1 VFKCVGYFCYF
12 LCTDVFTKALNKTYT
27 RVKLR
32 EGEKMPDKK
41 ILLKENDIPK
51 QWYNIVPD
59 LPHPLPPFIDVATK
73 EPGVGIVP
81 RIFPKEIIGQEISQ
95 ERWINIPDEVR
106 EVYKIWRPTPLFR
119 ALGLEKALKTPAKI
133 YYKYE
138 GVSPAGSHK
147 PNTAV
152 PQAYYNMKEGTK
164 RLSTETGAGQW
175 GSALAFAAMMYGLKA
190 TIYMVRASYDQKP
203 YRKMMMNAFGG
214 ECIASPSNK
223 TEAGRKILAED
234 PNSKGSLGIAISEAV
249 EDALV
254 NEVETNYAIGSVF
267 NHVCLHQT
275 VEGLEAKKQ
284 LEMVDDYPDVI
295 YGCIGGGSSYS
306 GLMWP
311 FYYDKVAKKAPK
323 ECKFVATEATACPKV
338 TKGQYQYDHG
348 DTAKLTPLVP
358 MHTLG
363 HDFIPAPIHA
373 GGLRYHGIAP
383 TISVLV
389 QEKQM
394 TTEAFNQI
402 EVFDAAKLFIQSEGI
417 IPAPEPSHAI
427 KGAIDE
433 ALRCKQT
440 GEAKTI
446 LFVLCGHGYFDM
458 AAYDEYFSGKLQPY
472 EYPTEKVAESMD
484 KLHKLYPWLNEVN
497 KKYIPCEAY

>member
-1 VFKCVGYFCYF
+1 
-12 LCTDVFTKALNKTYT
+12 
-27 RVKLR
+27 
-32 EGEKMPDKK
+32 MPDRK
-41 ILLKENDIPK
+41 ILLKEGDIPK
-51 QWYNIVPD
+51 KGYNIVPD
-59 LPHPLPPFIDVATK
+59 LAKPPPPIIHAATK
-73 EPGVGIVP
+73 QPGVGIVP
-81 RIFPKEIIGQEISQ
+81 RIFPKAIIGQEISQ
-95 ERWINIPDEVR
+95 ERWIDIPEEVR
-106 EVYKIWRPTPLFR
+106 EVYRIWRPSPLFR
-119 ALGLEKALKTPAKI
+119 AIGLEKALKTPAKI

-175 GSALAFAAMMYGLKA
+175 GSALAFATMMFGLKA
-190 TIYMVRASYDQKP
+190 TVYMVRASYDQKP
-203 YRKMMMNAFGG
+203 YRKMMMKAFGA

-234 PNSKGSLGIAISEAV
+234 PDSTGSLGIAISEAV

-254 NEVETNYAIGSVF
+254 NEEETNYAIGSVF

-295 YGCIGGGSSYS
+295 YGCIGGGSSFS

-311 FYYDKVAKKAPK
+311 FYHDKVAKKAPK
-323 ECKFVATEATACPKV
+323 ETKFVATEATACPKV
-338 TKGQYQYDHG
+338 TKGYYQYDHG

-358 MHTLG
+358 MHTIG

-389 QEKQM
+389 QEKKM
-394 TTEAFNQI
+394 TTEAFNQL
-402 EVFDAAKLFIQSEGI
+402 EVFDAAKLFIQTEGI

-433 ALRCKQT
+433 ALRCKKT

-458 AAYDEYFSGKLQPY
+458 AAYDEYFSGNLQPY
-472 EYPTEKVAESMD
+472 EYPTERVEESMK
-484 KLHKLYPWLNEVN
+484 KLHNLYPWLDEVN
-497 KKYIPCEAY
+497 KKYISCETL

>member
-1 VFKCVGYFCYF
+1 
-12 LCTDVFTKALNKTYT
+12 
-27 RVKLR
+27 
-32 EGEKMPDKK
+32 MPDRK

-59 LPHPLPPFIDVATK
+59 LPHPLPPFIDAATGQ
-73 EPGVGIVP
+73 PGVGIVP

-106 EVYKIWRPTPLFR
+106 EVYRIWRPTPLFR
-119 ALGLEKALKTPAKI
+119 AIGLEKALKTPAKI

-138 GVSPAGSHK
+138 GTSPAGSHK

-152 PQAYYNMKEGTK
+152 PQAFYNMKEGTT

-175 GSALAFAAMMYGLKA
+175 GSALAFAAGVFDLKA
-190 TIYMVRASYDQKP
+190 TIYMVRASFDQKP
-203 YRKMMMNAFGG
+203 YRKMMMNAFGA

-234 PNSKGSLGIAISEAV
+234 PDNKGSLGIAISEAV

-254 NEVETNYAIGSVF
+254 NEKETNYAIGSVF

-284 LEMVDDYPDVI
+284 LEMVDDYPDVV

-306 GLMWP
+306 GIMWP
-311 FYYDKVAKKAPK
+311 FYYDQVSKKAPK
-323 ECKFVATEATACPKV
+323 ETKFVATEATACPKV

-348 DTAKLTPLVP
+348 DTAKITPLVP

-373 GGLRYHGIAP
+373 GGLRYHGISP
-383 TISVLV
+383 IISVLT
-389 QEKQM
+389 QEKKM
-394 TTEAFNQI
+394 TTEAFNQL
-402 EVFDAAKLFIQSEGI
+402 EVFDAAKLFIQTEGI

-433 ALRCKQT
+433 ALRCKKT

-446 LFVLCGHGYFDM
+446 LFVLCGHGFFDM

-472 EYPTEKVAESMD
+472 EYPTQKVAESMD

-497 KKYIPCEAY
+497 KKYIGCETY

>member
-1 VFKCVGYFCYF
+1 
-12 LCTDVFTKALNKTYT
+12 
-27 RVKLR
+27 
-32 EGEKMPDKK
+32 MPNRK
-41 ILLKENDIPK
+41 ILLNEDDIPK

-59 LPHPLPPFIDVATK
+59 LPRPLPPFIDAATK
-73 EPGVGIVP
+73 QPGVGIVP
-81 RIFPKEIIGQEISQ
+81 RIFPKAIIGQEISQ
-95 ERWINIPDEVR
+95 ERWIDIPEEVR
-106 EVYKIWRPTPLFR
+106 EVYRMWRPSPLFR
-119 ALGLEKALKTPAKI
+119 AIGLEKALKTPAKI

-175 GSALAFAAMMYGLKA
+175 GSALAFAAMMFGLKA
-190 TIYMVRASYDQKP
+190 TVYMVRASYDQKP
-203 YRKMMMNAFGG
+203 YRKMMMNAFGA
-214 ECIASPSNK
+214 ECFASPSNK

-234 PNSKGSLGIAISEAV
+234 PDNKGSLGIAISEAV

-254 NEVETNYAIGSVF
+254 NEEETNYAIGSVF

-295 YGCIGGGSSYS
+295 YGCIGGGSSFS

-311 FYYDKVAKKAPK
+311 FYHDKVAKKAPK
-323 ECKFVATEATACPKV
+323 ETKFVATEATACPKV

-358 MHTLG
+358 MHTIG

-394 TTEAFNQI
+394 TTEAFNQL
-402 EVFDAAKLFIQSEGI
+402 EVFDAAKLFIQTEGI

-427 KGAIDE
+427 KGVIDE
-433 ALRCKQT
+433 ALRCKKT

-458 AAYDEYFSGKLQPY
+458 AAYDEYFSGNLLPY
-472 EYPTEKVAESMD
+472 EYPAEKVEESMK
-484 KLHKLYPWLNEVN
+484 KLHKLYPWLDEVN
-497 KKYIPCEAY
+497 KKYISYEPL

>member
-1 VFKCVGYFCYF
+1 
-12 LCTDVFTKALNKTYT
+12 
-27 RVKLR
+27 
-32 EGEKMPDKK
+32 MPIKK
-41 ILLKENDIPK
+41 ILLEENEIPK

-59 LPHPLPPFIDVATK
+59 LPHPLPPFIDAETK
-73 EPGVGIVP
+73 QPGVGIVP
-81 RIFPKEIIGQEISQ
+81 RIFPKAIIGQEISQ
-95 ERWINIPDEVR
+95 ERWIDIPEEVR
-106 EVYKIWRPTPLFR
+106 EVYRIWRPSPLFR
-119 ALGLEKALKTPAKI
+119 ATGLEKALKTPAKI

-175 GSALAFAAMMYGLKA
+175 GSALAFAAMTFGLKA
-190 TIYMVRASYDQKP
+190 TVYMVRASYDQKP
-203 YRKMMMNAFGG
+203 YRKMMMNAFGA

-234 PNSKGSLGIAISEAV
+234 PDNKGSLGIAISEAV

-254 NEVETNYAIGSVF
+254 NEEETNYAIGSVF

-284 LEMVDDYPDVI
+284 LEMVEDYPDVI

-311 FYYDKVAKKAPK
+311 FYYDQVAKKAPK
-323 ECKFVATEATACPKV
+323 ETKFVATEATACPKV
-338 TKGQYQYDHG
+338 TKGYYQYDHG

-358 MHTLG
+358 MHTIG

-389 QEKQM
+389 QEKKM
-394 TTEAFNQI
+394 TTEAFNQL
-402 EVFDAAKLFIQSEGI
+402 EVFDAAKLFIQTEGI

-433 ALRCKQT
+433 ALRCKKT

-458 AAYDEYFSGKLQPY
+458 AAYDEYFNGNLQPY
-472 EYPTEKVAESMD
+472 EYPAQKVEESME
-484 KLHKLYPWLNEVN
+484 KLHKLYPWLDEVN
-497 KKYIPCEAY
+497 KKFISCETL

>member
-1 VFKCVGYFCYF
+1 
-12 LCTDVFTKALNKTYT
+12 
-27 RVKLR
+27 
-32 EGEKMPDKK
+32 MPVRK
-41 ILLKENDIPK
+41 ILLKEEDIPK
-51 QWYNIVPD
+51 QWYNIAPD
-59 LPHPLPPFIDVATK
+59 LPKPLPPFIDAATK
-73 EPGVGIVP
+73 QPGVGIVP
-81 RIFPKEIIGQEISQ
+81 RIFPKAIIGQEISQ
-95 ERWINIPDEVR
+95 ERWIDIPEEVR
-106 EVYKIWRPTPLFR
+106 DVYRIWRPSPLFR
-119 ALGLEKALKTPAKI
+119 AFGLEKALKTPAKI

-152 PQAYYNMKEGTK
+152 PQAYYNMQEGTK

-175 GSALAFAAMMYGLKA
+175 GSALAFASMMFGLQA

-203 YRKMMMNAFGG
+203 YRKMMMKAFGA
-214 ECIASPSNK
+214 ECIPSPSAR

-234 PNSKGSLGIAISEAV
+234 PDNQGSLGIAISEAV

-254 NEVETNYAIGSVF
+254 NEEETNYAIGSVF
-267 NHVCLHQT
+267 NHVCMHQT

-284 LEMVDDYPDVI
+284 LEMVDEYPDVI

-311 FYYDKVAKKAPK
+311 FYHDKVAKKAPK
-323 ECKFVATEATACPKV
+323 ETKFVATEATACPKV
-338 TKGQYQYDHG
+338 TKGYYQYDHG

-358 MHTLG
+358 MHTIG

-383 TISVLV
+383 TISILV
-389 QEKQM
+389 TQKQM
-394 TTEAFNQI
+394 TTEAFNQL

-417 IPAPEPSHAI
+417 IPAPEPAHAI

-433 ALRCKQT
+433 ALRCKKT

-458 AAYDEYFSGKLQPY
+458 AAYDDYFSGNLQPY
-472 EYPTEKVAESMD
+472 EYPAEKVEESMK
-484 KLHKLYPWLNEVN
+484 KLHKLYPWLDEVN
-497 KKYIPCEAY
+497 KKYISCEPI

>member
-1 VFKCVGYFCYF
+1 
-12 LCTDVFTKALNKTYT
+12 
-27 RVKLR
+27 
-32 EGEKMPDKK
+32 MPIKK
-41 ILLKENDIPK
+41 ILLEENEIPK

-59 LPHPLPPFIDVATK
+59 LPHPLPPFIDAATK
-73 EPGVGIVP
+73 QPGVGIVP
-81 RIFPKEIIGQEISQ
+81 RIFPKAIIGQEISQ
-95 ERWINIPDEVR
+95 ERWIDIPEEVR
-106 EVYKIWRPTPLFR
+106 EVYRIWRPSPLFR
-119 ALGLEKALKTPAKI
+119 ATGLEKALKTPAKI

-175 GSALAFAAMMYGLKA
+175 GSALAFAAMTFGLKA
-190 TIYMVRASYDQKP
+190 TVYMVRASYDQKP
-203 YRKMMMNAFGG
+203 YRKMMMNAFGA

-234 PNSKGSLGIAISEAV
+234 PDNKGSLGIAISEAV

-254 NEVETNYAIGSVF
+254 NEEETNYAIGSVF

-284 LEMVDDYPDVI
+284 LEMVEDYPDVI

-311 FYYDKVAKKAPK
+311 FYYDQVSKKAPK
-323 ECKFVATEATACPKV
+323 ETKFVATEATACPKV
-338 TKGQYQYDHG
+338 TKGYYQYDHG

-358 MHTLG
+358 MHTIG

-389 QEKQM
+389 QEKKM
-394 TTEAFNQI
+394 TTEAFNQL
-402 EVFDAAKLFIQSEGI
+402 EVFDAAKLFIQTEGI

-433 ALRCKQT
+433 ALRCKKT

-458 AAYDEYFSGKLQPY
+458 AAYDEYFNGNLQPY
-472 EYPTEKVAESMD
+472 EYPAQKVEESMA
-484 KLHKLYPWLNEVN
+484 KLHKLYPWLDEVN
-497 KKYIPCEAY
+497 KKFISCETL

>member
-1 VFKCVGYFCYF
+1 
-12 LCTDVFTKALNKTYT
+12 LPL
-27 RVKLR
+27 
-32 EGEKMPDKK
+32 KK
-41 ILLKENDIPK
+41 ILLKEEDIPK
-51 QWYNIVPD
+51 QWYNITPD
-59 LPHPLPPFIDVATK
+59 LPKPLPPFIDVATK
-73 EPGVGIVP
+73 QPGVGIVP

-106 EVYKIWRPTPLFR
+106 EIYRIWRPTPLFR
-119 ALGLEKALKTPAKI
+119 ALNLEKALKTPAKI

-138 GVSPAGSHK
+138 GTSPAGSHK

-175 GSALAFAAMMYGLKA
+175 GSALAFAAMMFGLEA
-190 TIYMVRASYDQKP
+190 TVYMVRASYDQKP
-203 YRKMMMNAFGG
+203 YRKMMMKAFGA

-234 PNSKGSLGIAISEAV
+234 PNNKGSLGIAIGEAV

-267 NHVCLHQT
+267 NHVCMHQT

-284 LEMVDDYPDVI
+284 LEMVDDYPDVV

-306 GLMWP
+306 GIMWP
-311 FYYDKVAKKAPK
+311 FYYDKVSKKAPK
-323 ECKFVATEATACPKV
+323 DIKFVATEATACPKV

-383 TISVLV
+383 TISVLT

-394 TTEAFNQI
+394 TTEAFNQTD
-402 EVFDAAKLFIQSEGI
+402 VFDAAKLFIQTEGI

-458 AAYDEYFSGKLQPY
+458 AAYDEYFDGKLQPY

-484 KLHKLYPWLNEVN
+484 KLHKLYPWLGEVN
-497 KKYIPCEAY
+497 KKFISCETY

>member
-1 VFKCVGYFCYF
+1 MGII
-12 LCTDVFTKALNKTYT
+12 
-27 RVKLR
+27 
-32 EGEKMPDKK
+32 KK
-41 ILLKENDIPK
+41 ILLNEEDIPK

-59 LPHPLPPFIDVATK
+59 LPKPLPPFIDPETK

-81 RIFPKEIIGQEISQ
+81 KIFPKEIIGQEISQ
-95 ERWINIPDEVR
+95 ERWINIPEEVR
-106 EVYKIWRPTPLFR
+106 EVYRIWRPTPLIR
-119 ALGLEKALKTPAKI
+119 ATRLEKALKTPAKI

-147 PNTAV
+147 TNTAV
-152 PQAYYNMKEGTK
+152 AQAYYNMKEGIT
-164 RLSTETGAGQW
+164 RVSTETGAGQW
-175 GSALAFAAMMYGLKA
+175 GSALSFAAMTFGLKA
-190 TIYMVRASYDQKP
+190 IVYMVRASFDQKP
-203 YRKMMMNAFGG
+203 YRKMLMNAFGG
-214 ECIASPSNK
+214 ECIASPSDK

-254 NEVETNYAIGSVF
+254 SKEKTNYTIGSVF

-311 FYYDKVAKKAPK
+311 FYYDKVSKKAPK
-323 ECKFVATEATACPKV
+323 ECKFIATEATACPKV

-383 TISVLV
+383 TISVLT

-394 TTEAFNQI
+394 TTEAYNQLDVFN
-402 EVFDAAKLFIQSEGI
+402 AAKLFIQTEGI
-417 IPAPEPSHAI
+417 IPAPEPAHAV

-446 LFVLCGHGYFDM
+446 LFVLCGHGFFDM
-458 AAYDEYFSGKLQPY
+458 AAYDEYFSGNLQPY
-472 EYPTEKVAESMD
+472 EYPTEKVAASMD
-484 KLHKLYPWLNEVN
+484 KLHKLYPWLGEVN
-497 KKYIPCEAY
+497 KKYINCEPL

>member
-1 VFKCVGYFCYF
+1 
-12 LCTDVFTKALNKTYT
+12 
-27 RVKLR
+27 
-32 EGEKMPDKK
+32 MPLKK
-41 ILLKENDIPK
+41 ILLNEEDIPK
-51 QWYNIVPD
+51 QWYNITPD
-59 LPHPLPPFIDVATK
+59 LPKPLPPFIDVATK
-73 EPGVGIVP
+73 QPGVGIVP
-81 RIFPKEIIGQEISQ
+81 RIFPKEILGQEISQ

-106 EVYKIWRPTPLFR
+106 EIYRIWRPSPLFR
-119 ALGLEKALKTPAKI
+119 ALNLEKALKTPAKI

-175 GSALAFAAMMYGLKA
+175 GSALAFAAMMFGLKA
-190 TIYMVRASYDQKP
+190 TVYMVRASYDQKP
-203 YRKMMMNAFGG
+203 YRKMMMNAFGA

-223 TEAGRKILAED
+223 TEAGKKILAED
-234 PNSKGSLGIAISEAV
+234 PNNKGSLGIAISEAV

-254 NEVETNYAIGSVF
+254 NEAETNYAIGSVF
-267 NHVCLHQT
+267 NHVCMHQT

-284 LEMVDDYPDVI
+284 LEMVDDYPDVV

-311 FYYDKVAKKAPK
+311 FYYDKVSKKAPK
-323 ECKFVATEATACPKV
+323 DIKFVATEATACPKV

-383 TISVLV
+383 TISVLT

-394 TTEAFNQI
+394 TTEAYNQT
-402 EVFDAAKLFIQSEGI
+402 EVFDAAKLFIQTEGI
-417 IPAPEPSHAI
+417 IPAPEPAHAL

-433 ALRCKQT
+433 ALRCKKT

-484 KLHKLYPWLNEVN
+484 KLHRLYPWLKEVN
-497 KKYIPCEAY
+497 KQFIGCETY

>member
-1 VFKCVGYFCYF
+1 
-12 LCTDVFTKALNKTYT
+12 
-27 RVKLR
+27 
-32 EGEKMPDKK
+32 MPNRK
-41 ILLKENDIPK
+41 ILLNEDDIPK

-59 LPHPLPPFIDVATK
+59 LPRPLPPFIDAATK
-73 EPGVGIVP
+73 QPGVGIVP
-81 RIFPKEIIGQEISQ
+81 RIFPKAIIGQEISQ
-95 ERWINIPDEVR
+95 ERWIDIPEEVR
-106 EVYKIWRPTPLFR
+106 EVYRMWRPSPLFR
-119 ALGLEKALKTPAKI
+119 AIGLEKALKTPAKI

-175 GSALAFAAMMYGLKA
+175 GSALAFAAMMFGLKA
-190 TIYMVRASYDQKP
+190 TVYMVRASYDQKP
-203 YRKMMMNAFGG
+203 YRKMMMNAFGA
-214 ECIASPSNK
+214 ECFASPSSR

-234 PNSKGSLGIAISEAV
+234 PDNKGSLGIAISEAV

-254 NEVETNYAIGSVF
+254 NEEETNYAIGSVF

-295 YGCIGGGSSYS
+295 YGCIGGGSSFS

-311 FYYDKVAKKAPK
+311 FYHDKVAKKAPK
-323 ECKFVATEATACPKV
+323 ETKFVATEATACPKV

-358 MHTLG
+358 MHTIG

-394 TTEAFNQI
+394 TTEAFNQL
-402 EVFDAAKLFIQSEGI
+402 EVFDAAKLFIQTEGI

-427 KGAIDE
+427 KGVIDE
-433 ALRCKQT
+433 ALRCKKT

-458 AAYDEYFSGKLQPY
+458 AAYDEYFSGNLLPY
-472 EYPTEKVAESMD
+472 EYPAEKVEESMK
-484 KLHKLYPWLNEVN
+484 KLHKLYPWLDEVN
-497 KKYIPCEAY
+497 KKYISYEPL

>member
-1 VFKCVGYFCYF
+1 M
-12 LCTDVFTKALNKTYT
+12 TN
-27 RVKLR
+27 R
-32 EGEKMPDKK
+32 K
-41 ILLKENDIPK
+41 ILLKEDDIPK

-59 LPHPLPPFIDVATK
+59 LPHPLPPFIDAATK
-73 EPGVGIVP
+73 QPGVGIVP

-95 ERWINIPDEVR
+95 ERWIDIPEEVR
-106 EVYKIWRPTPLFR
+106 EIYRIWRPSPLFR
-119 ALGLEKALKTPAKI
+119 AIGLEKALKTPAKI

-175 GSALAFAAMMYGLKA
+175 GSALAFAAMMFGLKA

-203 YRKMMMNAFGG
+203 YRKMMMKAFGA
-214 ECIASPSNK
+214 ECIASPSKK
-223 TEAGRKILAED
+223 TEAGRTILAED
-234 PNSKGSLGIAISEAV
+234 PDNKGSLGIAISEAV

-254 NEVETNYAIGSVF
+254 NEEETNYAIGSVF

-284 LEMVDDYPDVI
+284 LEMVDDYPDVV
-295 YGCIGGGSSYS
+295 YGCIGGGSSFS
-306 GLMWP
+306 GIMWP
-311 FYYDKVAKKAPK
+311 FYHDKVAKKAPK
-323 ECKFVATEATACPKV
+323 ETKFVATEATACPKV
-338 TKGQYQYDHG
+338 TKGLYQYDHG

-358 MHTLG
+358 MHTIG

-389 QEKQM
+389 KEKQM

-402 EVFDAAKLFIQSEGI
+402 EVFDAAKLFIQTEGI

-427 KGAIDE
+427 KGVIDE
-433 ALRCKQT
+433 ALRCKKT

-458 AAYDEYFSGKLQPY
+458 AAYDEYFSGKLQAY
-472 EYPTEKVAESMD
+472 EYPAERVDESMK
-484 KLHKLYPWLNEVN
+484 KLHKLYPWLDEVN
-497 KKYIPCEAY
+497 KKYISCETL